1 MKQHRRAS
9 RKLSILAV
17 FIIFIAVAMSF
28 VSWLIYAVFAENYRD
43 IKQQYYAVVSGNIVE
58 NIENSVK
65 NGKQIDR
72 FYGMDN
78 ELTEMLDL
86 ITTETVTINA
96 AVTDTE
102 GNILYSSVATSAD
115 RDAYYAMLNHA
126 NVRSNVLFP
135 EGDTT
140 QYKMVNSGEYD
151 VMLQPIFDQNG
162 NQIGAM
168 SLFYHSDD
176 IEKEL
181 TTQKQ
186 SSNLTTAICIGVVI
200 LTLIIYMAF
209 LPRSITEERET
220 EGDGSHE
227 EAVKAYT
234 YKQNQNRFMFLVP
247 VAIIMVGLLVQCVLS
262 YNSYQQRYK
271 EVMFEGAAGISSYL
285 GDMTEELHNKGVSYE
300 RMYGLDEYFAEKV
313 EDSPLL
319 WSINVVKVYADTS
332 DITGRD
338 SEYTVSSF
346 LKNDGDANE
355 RVCINV
361 EVSKAYIDDKMQ
373 DMLLMFVAS
382 YAVALIMI
390 YELLKLPDVLFKR
403 VSKHFHES
411 KKTQAEIAAPVLR
424 LGMFI
429 AYTGMYVG
437 IPFSGV
443 MISQWNQSVFG
454 LSVGFLASIPMTA
467 ELLATMLC
475 SLLLLPL
482 FKKLPLRGLFT
493 GAVTVSV
500 AANVLCFLAG
510 SPVELILLRFV
521 SGMGLAGFRY
531 CMNTI
536 VAQGSTEDGDTTA
549 NLAALNAGLL
559 GGITCGGT
567 LGAIIAGAIGIQ
579 TAYLISAILLVL
591 FGLIVL
597 GFAPWKLVKEN
608 GVENASVKV
617 EDTDKVGKAAK
628 SGILSHFGDLSL
640 WRYLLL
646 VAVPMNFGLM
656 FVVAFF
662 PNFVSSMGLPDVV
675 TSYGYLINGLVG
687 IYIGPKLLSALSQK
701 LGRSACV
708 VLALL
713 LGAASVFV
721 FNVDLPLVM
730 VLVCVALLGLF
741 DGFGTP
747 ATSAYYVNL
756 PIIKHMGVSKGL
768 TVLSVVGSI
777 VQTASPV
784 VYSVILSTGLYG
796 TNTLGIV
803 FVGCALLFLFSLRM
817 GKSKTRAAAESA
829 E

>member
-9 RKLSILAV
+9 RKLSILTV
-17 FIIFIAVAMSF
+17 FIVFIAVAMSF

-78 ELTEMLDL
+78 ELNEMLDL
-86 ITTETVTINA
+86 IATETVTINA

-102 GNILYSSVATSAD
+102 GNILYSSVATNDD

-126 NVRSNVLFP
+126 NVRSNVQFP
-135 EGDTT
+135 EGDTA
-140 QYKMVNSGEYD
+140 QYKIVESGEYD
-151 VMLQPIFDQNG
+151 VMLQPIYDQNG
-162 NQIGAM
+162 KQIGAM

-181 TTQKQ
+181 TAQKQ

-200 LTLIIYMAF
+200 LTLIVYMAF

-220 EGDGSHE
+220 AGDGSHE
-227 EAVKAYT
+227 EAVKAYA

-262 YNSYQQRYK
+262 YNSYQKRYK
-271 EVMFEGAAGISSYL
+271 EVMFEGAAGISAYL
-285 GDMTEELHNKGVSYE
+285 GGITEELHNKGVSYE

-313 EDSPLL
+313 EESPLL
-319 WSINVVKVYADTS
+319 WNINVVKVYADTA

-346 LKNDGDANE
+346 LENDGDADE

-443 MISQWNQSVFG
+443 MITQWNQSVFG

-482 FKKLPLRGLFT
+482 FKKIPLRGLFT

-500 AANVLCFLAG
+500 AANLLCFLAG

-536 VAQGSTEDGDTTA
+536 VAQGSTEDGETTA

-608 GVENASVKV
+608 GVETASVKAGAA
-617 EDTDKVGKAAK
+617 GKG
-628 SGILSHFGDLSL
+628 GILSYFSDLSL

-687 IYIGPKLLSALSQK
+687 IYIGPKLLGALSQK

-730 VLVCVALLGLF
+730 VLVSVALLGLF

-796 TNTLGIV
+796 TNILGIV
-803 FVGCALLFLFSLRM
+803 FVVCAVLFLFSLKM
-817 GKSKTRAAAESA
+817 GKSRKLREPAEAS

>member
-1 MKQHRRAS
+1 MKQHRRVS

-78 ELTEMLDL
+78 ELSEMLDL
-86 ITTETVTINA
+86 ITTEVVTINA

-102 GNILYSSVATSAD
+102 GRILYSSVATSEEK
-115 RDAYYAMLNHA
+115 DAYYAMLGHT
-126 NVRSNVLFP
+126 NVRSNVLFA
-135 EGDTT
+135 EGDTA
-140 QYKMVNSGEYD
+140 QYKIVESGAYD
-151 VMLQPIFDQNG
+151 VMLQPIYDQNG
-162 NQIGAM
+162 TQIGAM
-168 SLFYHSDD
+168 TLFYHSDD

-181 TTQKQ
+181 TVQKQ

-209 LPRSITEERET
+209 LPRSITEERESDG
-220 EGDGSHE
+220 EGTHE
-227 EAVKAYT
+227 DAIKAYA

-247 VAIIMVGLLVQCVLS
+247 VAIIMVGLLAQCVLS

-313 EDSPLL
+313 EESPLL
-319 WSINVVKVYADTS
+319 WSINVVKVYAHTS

-338 SEYTVSSF
+338 SEYTVSSV
-346 LKNDGDANE
+346 LKDDRQGNTNE

-361 EVSKAYIDDKMQ
+361 EVSKAYIDEKMQ
-373 DMLLMFVAS
+373 DMLLVFIAS

-403 VSKHFHES
+403 VSKHFRES
-411 KKTQAEIAAPVLR
+411 KTQAEIAAPVLR

-467 ELLATMLC
+467 ELLSTMLC

-493 GAVTVSV
+493 GSVLISV
-500 AANVLCFLAG
+500 AANALCFLAG
-510 SPVELILLRFV
+510 SPVELIALRFV

-536 VAQGSTEDGDTTA
+536 VAQGSTEDGQTTA

-579 TAYLISAILLVL
+579 TAYLISAVLLVL

-608 GVENASVKV
+608 GAETVSVKA
-617 EDTDKVGKAAK
+617 EDRGTGKSK
-628 SGILSHFGDLSL
+628 TSILSHFADLSL
-640 WRYLLL
+640 WRYLIL

-662 PNFVSSMGLPDVV
+662 PNFVSSMALPDVV

-708 VLALL
+708 VLALF

-756 PIIKHMGVSKGL
+756 PVIKHMGVSKGL

-796 TNTLGIV
+796 TNTLGLV
-803 FVGCALLFLFSLRM
+803 FVGCALLFIFSLKM
-817 GKSKTRAAAESA
+817 GKSRKPQASAESA

>member
-1 MKQHRRAS
+1 MKKQRRVS
-9 RKLSILAV
+9 KKLSILAV
-17 FIIFIAVAMSF
+17 FAVFIAVAMSF

-43 IKQQYYAVVSGNIVE
+43 VKQQYYAVVSGNIVE

-65 NGKQIDR
+65 NGKQLDR

-78 ELTEMLDL
+78 ELSDMLEL
-86 ITTETVTINA
+86 ITTDTVTVNA
-96 AVTDTE
+96 AVTDTA
-102 GNILYSSVATSAD
+102 GNILYSSVSTSAD
-115 RDAYYAMLNHA
+115 KDQYYAMLGDISVRE
-126 NVRSNVLFP
+126 NVRFA
-135 EGDTT
+135 ETDTM
-140 QYKMVNSGEYD
+140 QYKIAKSDSYD
-151 VMLQPIFDQNG
+151 VMLQPIYDKNG
-162 NQIGAM
+162 DQIGAM
-168 SLFYHSDD
+168 TLFYHSDD
-176 IEKEL
+176 IEAEL
-181 TTQKQ
+181 LPQKQ
-186 SSNLTTAICIGVVI
+186 ISNTITAACVGVVI
-200 LTLIIYMAF
+200 LTLIVYMIF
-209 LPRSITEERET
+209 LPRSITEDMTNEEER
-220 EGDGSHE
+220 DP
-227 EAVKAYT
+227 VKAYAH
-234 YKQNQNRFMFLVP
+234 KQKQNRFMFLVP
-247 VAIIMVGLLVQCVLS
+247 VAIIMVGLLVQCVMS

-271 EVMFEGAAGISSYL
+271 DVMFEGAAGISSYL
-285 GDMTEELHNKGVSYE
+285 GDMTEELHNKGVSYD

-313 EDSPLL
+313 EKSPLL

-338 SEYTVSSF
+338 SEYTVSTVLEEVGNSS
-346 LKNDGDANE
+346 DQV
-355 RVCINV
+355 RINV

-373 DMLLMFVAS
+373 DMLLMFIAS

-403 VSKHFHES
+403 LSRSFHES
-411 KKTQAEIAAPVLR
+411 RKTQAEIASPVLR

-443 MISQWNQSVFG
+443 MITQWNQSVFG
-454 LSVGFLASIPMTA
+454 LSVSFLASIPMTA

-482 FKKLPLRGLFT
+482 FKRIPLKGLFT
-493 GAVTVSV
+493 GSVLISV
-500 AANVLCFLAG
+500 AANALCFLAG
-510 SPVELILLRFV
+510 SPVELIALRFV

-531 CMNTI
+531 AMNTI
-536 VAQGSTEDGDTTA
+536 VAQGTIEEGQTTT

-591 FGLIVL
+591 FGVIVL
-597 GFAPWKLVKEN
+597 SFTPWRLVKEN
-608 GVENASVKV
+608 GIEALP
-617 EDTDKVGKAAK
+617 DKVGERSKN
-628 SGILSHFGDLSL
+628 SILSHFGDLSL

-646 VAVPMNFGLM
+646 IAVPMNFGLM

-662 PNFVSSMGLPDVV
+662 PGFVSSMGMPEVV

-687 IYIGPKLLSALSQK
+687 IYVGPKLLGVLSEK

-708 VLALL
+708 VLALI
-713 LGAASVFV
+713 LGAVSVFV
-721 FNVDLPLVM
+721 LNVDLPLAM
-730 VLVCVALLGLF
+730 VLVSVAILGLF

-756 PIIKHMGVSKGL
+756 PVIKHMGVSKGL

-784 VYSVILSTGLYG
+784 VYSVILTSGLYG
-796 TNTLGIV
+796 TNTLGLV
-803 FVGCALLFLFSLRM
+803 FCGCALLFILSAKLVGR
-817 GKSKTRAAAESA
+817 SKKAKTA
-829 E
+829 